1 MYKWHQPLSLLE
13 LKELLILNPFPAIR
27 ARAHMVCGAL
37 HTPYDQ

>member
-1 MYKWHQPLSLLE
+1 MYKRHPVLSLLE

-27 ARAHMVCGAL
+27 ARAVGAL